1 MTADNPFMGVP
12 MNVTKAPKKQLPPP
26 GRKLSLKEA
35 QERVH
40 KKFAKA
46 FAKLAK

>member
-1 MTADNPFMGVP
+1 MQT
-12 MNVTKAPKKQLPPP
+12 TKPPKKPLPPP

>member
-1 MTADNPFMGVP
+1 MQA
-12 MNVTKAPKKQLPPP
+12 TKPPKKPLPPP
-26 GRKLSLKEA
+26 GRKLTLKEA

>member
-1 MTADNPFMGVP
+1 MRT
-12 MNVTKAPKKQLPPP
+12 TKPPKKPLPPP

-35 QERVH
+35 HERVH

-46 FAKLAK
+46 FAKLAR